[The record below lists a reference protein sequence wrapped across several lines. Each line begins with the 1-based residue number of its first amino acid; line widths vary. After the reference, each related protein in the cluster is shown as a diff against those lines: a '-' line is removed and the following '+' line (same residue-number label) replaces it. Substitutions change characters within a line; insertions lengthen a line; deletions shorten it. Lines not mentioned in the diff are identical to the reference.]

1 MLKASLIVLRGAV
14 VGAAGG
20 ATAYSHPS
28 VQLSDGPVQLYERS
42 PPGRRSATGNVVLQG
57 FDYSCGGA
65 LMATLLACYFLLL
78 PGSGH

>member
-42 PPGRRSATGNVVLQG
+42 PPGRRSATGMSSYRGLTTPA
-57 FDYSCGGA
+57 GA
-65 LMATLLACYFLLL
+65 R
-78 PGSGH
+78 